1 MASVGHHGLEVGI
14 ALVIRTL
21 VLLTRFL
28 GAKLGA
34 NHPRLRAPPGHIQPL
49 PVL

>member
-14 ALVIRTL
+14 GLVIRTL

-28 GAKLGA
+28 GA
-34 NHPRLRAPPGHIQPL
+34 NHSGLRAPPGHIQPL
-49 PVL
+49 PVQ